1 MQGRITATMKSN
13 LFISTLL
20 SSNLTLKTWERASN
34 TTKKKDRRRG
44 ISHSSYTSALL
55 PTSENIGKGSTQRNY
70 RVYSEYPELYE
81 LAFSYRN
88 IETEAK
94 YMLSQ
99 WKRHAQTQSSNVHVS
114 TPRSILEV
122 GAGPAAHV
130 IQAVKIIA
138 SLEVSDDTALSG
150 NSSATQLPRAAAI
163 DIEPSMKDLG
173 ILRARQAGVDLEYH
187 QLDMRQFTLEND
199 MNGKV

>member
-1 MQGRITATMKSN
+1 MKSN
-13 LFISTLL
+13 LFMYTFL
-20 SSNLTLKTWERASN
+20 SSNLTLKTWDRGSN

-44 ISHSSYTSALL
+44 ISHSSYTSPLL
-55 PTSENIGKGSTQRNY
+55 PTSENVGKGSTQRNY

-114 TPRSILEV
+114 NPRSILEV

-130 IQAVKIIA
+130 IQVVKLIA
-138 SLEVSDDTALSG
+138 SLEVSNETALSE
-150 NSSATQLPRAAAI
+150 NSSATQIPRAAAI
-163 DIEPSMKDLG
+163 DIEPRMKDLG
-173 ILRARQAGVDLEYH
+173 ILRAREAGVALEYH
-187 QLDMRQFTLEND
+187 HLDMRQFTLEND
-199 MNGKV
+199 MDGKVLTIAKEKF